1 VSFFGADGAPI
12 GDPTTVQLK
21 AGESTSVPAVRPSK
35 LVRAIVSI
43 DDVIDSAKLS
53 ALRTR
58 VEIFDVQTDTIFV
71 SVSGE
76 AIGSNNECGVSA
88 ARALG
93 AARKN
98 VAGRKNSLSVATSSS
113 LTVGDALA
121 PKLDHP
127 NLPTLGQPRRDDFK
141 TRACPRSGEFSRSP
155 GGLVTSQRL

>member
-1 VSFFGADGAPI
+1 
-12 GDPTTVQLK
+12 
-21 AGESTSVPAVRPSK
+21 
-35 LVRAIVSI
+35 VSI

-93 AARKN
+93 AAPKN

-127 NLPTLGQPRRDDFK
+127 NSLTLSQPRRDDFN
-141 TRACPRSGEFSRSP
+141 
-155 GGLVTSQRL
+155 LVSARW

>member
-1 VSFFGADGAPI
+1 M
-12 GDPTTVQLK
+12 
-21 AGESTSVPAVRPSK
+21 PAVRPSK

-43 DDVIDSAKLS
+43 DEVIDSAKLCT
-53 ALRTR
+53 LKTR
-58 VEIFDVQTDTIFV
+58 VEIFDVQTDATFV

-98 VAGRKNSLSVATSSS
+98 VASRKNSLPVATSSS

-121 PKLDHP
+121 PKI
-127 NLPTLGQPRRDDFK
+127 
-141 TRACPRSGEFSRSP
+141 RSP
-155 GGLVTSQRL
+155 EIADTQSTPR

>member
-1 VSFFGADGAPI
+1 MQVSFFGADGAPI

-21 AGESTSVPAVRPSK
+21 AGESASVPAVRPSK

-88 ARALG
+88 ARA
-93 AARKN
+93 AWC
-98 VAGRKNSLSVATSSS
+98 
-113 LTVGDALA
+113 
-121 PKLDHP
+121 
-127 NLPTLGQPRRDDFK
+127 
-141 TRACPRSGEFSRSP
+141 RAQERSRSEEFFVRCNLLITY
-155 GGLVTSQRL
+155 GG

>member
-1 VSFFGADGAPI
+1 M
-12 GDPTTVQLK
+12 
-21 AGESTSVPAVRPSK
+21 PAVRPSK
-35 LVRAIVSI
+35 LVRA
-43 DDVIDSAKLS
+43 VIDSAKLCT
-53 ALRTR
+53 LKTR
-58 VEIFDVQTDTIFV
+58 VEIFDVQTDTTFV

-93 AARKN
+93 AAPKN

-127 NLPTLGQPRRDDFK
+127 NSLTLSQPRRADFN
-141 TRACPRSGEFSRSP
+141 
-155 GGLVTSQRL
+155 LVSARW